1 MGKFTVGQVV
11 SSAFPFSDLATQKL
25 RPAIIVAIGDF
36 DDIVLSQITSKMY
49 SSTNPVKL
57 TAADFVVGSL
67 PLDSYIRPDKLFTA
81 DKSVVSRV
89 YGSVGDAKLQQ
100 VLAEIRQ
107 LFTT

>member
-1 MGKFTVGQVV
+1 MGEFTVGQVV
-11 SSAFPFSDLATQKL
+11 SSAFPFSDLTTQKL

-36 DDIVLSQITSKMY
+36 EDIILSQITSKVY

-57 TAADFVVGSL
+57 TATDFVKGSL

-81 DKSVVSRV
+81 DKSVVSKV
-89 YGSVGDAKLQQ
+89 HGSVGDAKLQQ

>member
-11 SSAFPFSDLATQKL
+11 SSAFPFSDLTTQKL

-36 DDIVLSQITSKMY
+36 EDIVLGQITSKVY
-49 SSTNPVKL
+49 SSTKSIKL

-89 YGSVGDAKLQQ
+89 YGSIGDAKLQQ